1 MMFKRFSLLVT
12 MLAVAC
18 FMAIGTGDT
27 RIPIVP
33 SDFFLARF
41 DSSGNQLWSKMYD
54 FNNEDQMHC
63 AFSISQDRMILVG
76 FSDCGLNGDGFR
88 IVCVAGDGSELWS
101 ECGRSGYGIE
111 SPFCFRGRQLDDG
124 SLLLIG
130 MHWVLCISEDGEKR
144 WARTVEEVE
153 VRSVSVCSDGSYVLA
168 GSYDDSHNPMNA
180 VVDRRDGSIVK
191 LDSNRNTLW
200 SHSYG
205 RDFWDNFYD
214 ATVSTDGLIC
224 AVGESKP
231 SAMELIR
238 PDGWIILAN
247 QNGEIVKELVLGRT
261 IGLRYWD
268 VQNAPDGG
276 FLLFGET
283 GTREMSPESELVFTK
298 LAANGDSLWSR
309 TKGGGWQNAQP
320 VEAFGQT
327 DYPFFDYIRAAARSE
342 YSHMIRRQAFGD
354 IICTPHIE
362 TGSRIDSVKLNGS
375 YFSLASDG
383 FFLAGTYILP
393 KSESDSIKV
402 NGK

>member
-1 MMFKRFSLLVT
+1 MMFKRFSLLVA
-12 MLAVAC
+12 MFAVAC
-18 FMAIGTGDT
+18 LTVTVLGNSYRT
-27 RIPIVP
+27 IVP

-41 DSSGNQLWSKMYD
+41 DSSGNQLWSRTYNYND
-54 FNNEDQMHC
+54 EDQMNC
-63 AFSISQDRMILVG
+63 AFSTIDDRVILVG
-76 FSDCGLNGDGFR
+76 FSDCGLNVDGFR

-111 SPFCFRGRQLDDG
+111 SPFCFSGRQLDDG

-130 MHWVLCISEDGEKR
+130 MHWILCINEDGKKQWTR
-144 WARTVEEVE
+144 LVKEVE
-153 VRSVSVCSDGSYVLA
+153 VRSVSICPDGGYVLA
-168 GSYDDSHNPMNA
+168 GSYDDSHNSLNTETDPS
-180 VVDRRDGSIVK
+180 DGSIVK
-191 LDSNRNTLW
+191 LDSSRNTIW
-200 SHSYG
+200 NYSYG
-205 RDFWDNFYD
+205 REYWDYFYD
-214 ATVSTDGLIC
+214 ATVSDDGLIC
-224 AVGESKP
+224 AVGESFP
-231 SAMELIR
+231 TAEELIR
-238 PDGWIILAN
+238 PDGWVVLVN

-261 IGLRYWD
+261 VGLKYWD

-283 GTREMSPESELVFTK
+283 GTRDARRESDNVFTK

-327 DYPFFDYIRAAARSE
+327 DYPFYDYIQAAARSE

-393 KSESDSIKV
+393 KSESDSITV

>member
-1 MMFKRFSLLVT
+1 MFKRNSLLVA

-41 DSSGNQLWSKMYD
+41 DSSGNQLWSRTYD
-54 FNNEDQMHC
+54 FNDQDHMNC
-63 AFSISQDRMILVG
+63 AFSTNDDRVILVG
-76 FSDCGLNGDGFR
+76 FSDCGLNVDGFR

-124 SLLLIG
+124 TLLLIG
-130 MHWVLCISEDGEKR
+130 MHWILCINEDGEKQ
-144 WARTVEEVE
+144 WARLVKEVE
-153 VRSVSVCSDGSYVLA
+153 VRSVSICPDGGFVLA
-168 GSYDDSHNPMNA
+168 GSYDDSHNPLNTEI
-180 VVDRRDGSIVK
+180 DPSDGSIVK
-191 LDSNRNTLW
+191 LDSSRNTLW

-205 RDFWDNFYD
+205 RDFWDYFYD

-238 PDGWIILAN
+238 PDGWVVLAN

-276 FLLFGET
+276 FLLIGET

-298 LAANGDSLWSR
+298 LSASGDSLWSR
-309 TKGGGWQNAQP
+309 KKGLGWQHAEA
-320 VEAFGQT
+320 VAAFGQT
-327 DYPFFDYIRAAARSE
+327 DYPFFEYIKTAARNE
-342 YSHMIRRQAFGD
+342 YSHKIRKEAFGD
-354 IICTPHIE
+354 VICAPHIE
-362 TGSRIDSVKLNGS
+362 NGSRSDSVKLNGS

-393 KSESDSIKV
+393 KSENDSITV
-402 NGK
+402 NSK